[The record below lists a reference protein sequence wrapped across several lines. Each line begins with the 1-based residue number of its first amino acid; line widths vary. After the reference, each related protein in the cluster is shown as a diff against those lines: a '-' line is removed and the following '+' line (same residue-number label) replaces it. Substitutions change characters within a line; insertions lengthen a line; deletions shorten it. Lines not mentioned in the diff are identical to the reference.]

1 MARRA
6 AAVFFILLTS
16 GGCVSARA
24 TYLAPPDNLAPVP
37 EDRVRVSLAGVSLP
51 PSCSRLAYIS
61 LAGDA
66 NTTDQAQ
73 MLSAAK
79 RRAGKIGANA
89 VQLTSTRE
97 PRSSTRVARVILG
110 SVVNA
115 DRKGEALAFT
125 CTEEHSLLG
134 RLREMVRLGE

>member
-6 AAVFFILLTS
+6 AAVFFVLLTS
-16 GGCVSARA
+16 GGCVSAHA
-24 TYLAPPDNLAPVP
+24 TYLGPHENLAPVP
-37 EDRVRVSLAGVSLP
+37 EEQVRLYLPGDSLP

-66 NTTDQAQ
+66 NTTNEAQ
-73 MLSAAK
+73 MLSAAR

-97 PRSSTRVARVILG
+97 PRASTRAARVILG
-110 SVVNA
+110 SAVNA
-115 DRKGEALAFT
+115 DRRGEALAFT
-125 CTEEHSLLG
+125 CTEEHSLLE
-134 RLREMVRLGE
+134 RVGELFGMGE